1 MQLTKI
7 ISLALF
13 AIIGANAFAVPDD
26 VSELVKR
33 KGGGGGKGGGT
44 SSGGGGKTG
53 GTSGG
58 SSGAPKSGVTP
69 SYGGGSYYGGGSR
82 SAYAAGGRSPLG
94 LLPLG
99 ILPLAA
105 LGFFAGAWLFPVY
118 QYPYSHPYSFRNQTA
133 NQNQTKNVLCLCQQ
147 YSDCGCDDNT
157 NSTFLDPI
165 IGNGNPSQFNQS
177 LVRVA
182 NINGT
187 DTIVLNGTLP
197 NGTSDTSD
205 TSTSAASGKG
215 MGASWALG
223 WLVFSAVTFLVL

>member
-1 MQLTKI
+1 MQLIKI
-7 ISLALF
+7 TSLLLC

-26 VSELVKR
+26 ISELVKR
-33 KGGGGGKGGGT
+33 KGGGGGKGGGGT
-44 SSGGGGKTG
+44 SGGGGKTG

-58 SSGAPKSGVTP
+58 SSGAPKSGVSP

-82 SAYAAGGRSPLG
+82 SAYSAGGRSPLG

-99 ILPLAA
+99 ILPIVA
-105 LGFFAGAWLFPVY
+105 LGFFAGAWLYPAY
-118 QYPYSHPYSFRNQTA
+118 EYPYSHPYSFYNQSA

-165 IGNGNPSQFNQS
+165 IGNGNPSSFNQS

-182 NINGT
+182 NINGS

-197 NGTSDTSD
+197 NGTQDT
-205 TSTSAASGKG
+205 TSAASGKG
-215 MGASWALG
+215 MGASWVLG
-223 WLVFSAVTFLVL
+223 WLAFSAVTFLVL